1 MNKATGYKYGLLMI
15 VLAVLTGC
23 RKDLCY
29 GHFNEVDLQLEVVYS
44 LDWHLPWEVDW
55 NENWP
60 EDWEV
65 DWEMIRPRTPESV
78 RLHTFDADSEAA
90 LSSHNL
96 ASNGGRVTLNSG
108 RYHLLLYNSDTEG
121 VLFEDM
127 HAVHQASAT
136 TRARTRSAYSTRYP
150 DEVTVSTPDDLFA
163 TFMPEYELKQPASGE
178 SLHQRIN
185 AELTPRTWTYLIR
198 YEFSSGQ
205 EFVTEAQAYL
215 SGMAGRVCLKDGYT
229 DEEHVVTLL
238 LDCAPSDYGVET
250 VTRSFGLPGFD
261 YPMVKEGRMDDA
273 EALSR
278 VAGTNRLLLEMKL
291 RSGKIKVVEFD
302 VTPQV
307 RSQPRGGVI
316 VVKDIIV
323 TPEEGQGSDGSGFDG
338 EVSDWEENIDVDI
351 PIT

>member
-1 MNKATGYKYGLLMI
+1 MSKAAQYKYGVYLIILI
-15 VLAVLTGC
+15 VTMGC

-29 GHFNEVDLQLEVVYS
+29 DHHTGVDLQLEVAYS
-44 LDWHLPWEVDW
+44 LDWYLPWEINW
-55 NENWP
+55 EENWP
-60 EDWEV
+60 EEWEADWEK
-65 DWEMIRPRTPESV
+65 IRPRTPESV

-90 LSSHNL
+90 VSSHNL
-96 ASNGGRVTLNSG
+96 AHNGGRVALNSG
-108 RYHLLLYNSDTEG
+108 RYHILLYNSDTEG
-121 VLFEDM
+121 VIFEEM
-127 HAVHQASAT
+127 HAVHEASAT

-150 DEVTVSTPDDLFA
+150 DEITASTPDDLFA
-163 TFMPEYELKQPASGE
+163 AFLPEYELRRPAAGE
-178 SLHQRIN
+178 SQRIN

-198 YEFSSGQ
+198 YEFAAGQ

-238 LDCAPSDYGVET
+238 LDCSASEYGVET

-261 YPMVKEGRMDDA
+261 YPMVKEGRMSDT

-278 VAGTNRLLLEMKL
+278 VTGTNRLLLEMKL

-302 VTPQV
+302 VTRQV

-323 TPEEGQGSDGSGFDG
+323 TPEEGQGSGGSGFDG
-338 EVSDWEENIDVDI
+338 EVSDWEENIDVEI